1 MTSYTIRSAA
11 TQSYVPHDKKGRF
24 NGAFIMLTTSGS
36 LLGEALAGGCTTFLP
51 MRAILAIFM
60 GVALLA
66 SLIIIGGGRKHVKP
80 LYNREA

>member
-1 MTSYTIRSAA
+1 
-11 TQSYVPHDKKGRF
+11 
-24 NGAFIMLTTSGS
+24 
-36 LLGEALAGGCTTFLP
+36 